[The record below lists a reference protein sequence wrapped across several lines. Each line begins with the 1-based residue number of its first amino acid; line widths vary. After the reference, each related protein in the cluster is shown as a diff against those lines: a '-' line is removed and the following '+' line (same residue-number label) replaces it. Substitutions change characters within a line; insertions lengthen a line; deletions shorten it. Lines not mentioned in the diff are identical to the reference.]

1 MRQYIQHVVDF
12 VHGASIHNGRK
23 KMMIPMEHVGVQ
35 HRVEELFKNR
45 LIRESVSPCDVTA
58 FLVPKKKICKLS
70 SQHDH
75 S

>member
-1 MRQYIQHVVDF
+1 
-12 VHGASIHNGRK
+12 
-23 KMMIPMEHVGVQ
+23 MMIPIEHVGVQ

-70 SQHDH
+70 SQHDQ